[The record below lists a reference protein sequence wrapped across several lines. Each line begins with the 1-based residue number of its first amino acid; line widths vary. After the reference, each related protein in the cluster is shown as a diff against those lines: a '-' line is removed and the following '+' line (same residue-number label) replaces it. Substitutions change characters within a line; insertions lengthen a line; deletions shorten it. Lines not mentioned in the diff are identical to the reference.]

1 MKIINLY
8 TSIAVNRSPFA
19 LDLGN
24 NGLICY
30 AAANSIAILDPNVS
44 NLLSILKCACYVN
57 LSLIAV

>member
-1 MKIINLY
+1 MKLNSLY

-19 LDLGN
+19 LDWGN

-44 NLLSILKCACYVN
+44 CLLCYLKKCA
-57 LSLIAV
+57 